1 MIKPQQRRMHERSA
15 ARLPV
20 WIRDANTGTFL
31 QGHTANISEGG
42 MYLLTSVGSELPLGA
57 AVRVVFGL
65 FDENGESY
73 RLHQAEQ
80 GAEVVRL
87 EKLGYGTGM
96 ALKFTPARVCRCPL
110 EQAFLL

>member
-1 MIKPQQRRMHERSA
+1 MIKPQQRRAHERTA

-20 WIRDANTGTFL
+20 WITDSNSGTLL
-31 QGHTANISEGG
+31 QGHTANISCGG

-57 AVRVVFGL
+57 NIRVVFGL

-73 RLHQAEQ
+73 RLHEAEK

-96 ALKFTPARVCRCPL
+96 ALKFTPARLRRCPM
-110 EQAFLL
+110 EQAYLL